1 MTIRVEREALLR
13 VINTSGSSLNKATTT
28 SLTSLSSKPCN
39 PCIGE
44 EDEYVIVDSVP
55 TKKFYSDLIPGST
68 GDDDL
73 ASVCTLSTSSVSS
86 YDDSSSEASTVERR
100 VTFATDIVTEVWTR
114 ERTPLEDVS
123 NLYYSAVETQTFRQ
137 EYRLEK
143 KLLSELSIDPET
155 TLVGDD
161 DLSSLIAAT
170 TSTSN
175 AGRHRI
181 SRVCVVYN
189 DKLETFC
196 NPADFR
202 SNNQGSSQPL
212 TASFGSQNVDCKYN
226 NNNNNKSAPSDFF
239 DNDSFWSGSLTWY

>member
-1 MTIRVEREALLR
+1 MTIRFERQALLR
-13 VINTSGSSLNKATTT
+13 VINTSGSSLKNATTTTT
-28 SLTSLSSKPCN
+28 SLTSLPTKPYN
-39 PCIGE
+39 PCIQE
-44 EDEYVIVDSVP
+44 EDEYVVVDSVP

-68 GDDDL
+68 WDDDL

-86 YDDSSSEASTVERR
+86 CDDSSSEASTVERR
-100 VTFATDIVTEVWTR
+100 VTFASQIVTDVWTR
-114 ERTPLEDVS
+114 ERTPLEEVS
-123 NLYYSAVETQTFRQ
+123 NLYYSSAETQNFRQ

-155 TLVGDD
+155 TVVGDD
-161 DLSSLIAAT
+161 DLSNLIAAT
-170 TSTSN
+170 TSTRN

-196 NPADFR
+196 NPSDFQ
-202 SNNQGSSQPL
+202 SNNQVSSHPS
-212 TASFGSQNVDCKYN
+212 TTSFGSLNVDC
-226 NNNNNKSAPSDFF
+226 NNNNKSTPSDFF